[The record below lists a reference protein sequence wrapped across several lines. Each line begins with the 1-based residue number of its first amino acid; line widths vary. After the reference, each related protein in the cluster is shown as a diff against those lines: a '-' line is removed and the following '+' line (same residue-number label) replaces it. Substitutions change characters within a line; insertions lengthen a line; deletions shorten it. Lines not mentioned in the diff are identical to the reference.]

1 MLLSYEKNCEDHIIK
16 MEEKE
21 NLNKKKYYGIFIAGF
36 LWGIT
41 FTFVFGVII
50 LRHSLVYEDQSLLG
64 YEETV
69 MTLKKNAETLPGWFV
84 RFGSACSLPKIQD
97 GSQITVMEFC
107 NGKYS
112 SLLLNNEETRKISA
126 IIPCTF
132 AVYRKS
138 DGKTYISRL
147 NLSFMASMLGRKAT
161 RIFNGKINPEQ
172 KKILQGVVK

>member
-1 MLLSYEKNCEDHIIK
+1 

-21 NLNKKKYYGIFIAGF
+21 KLNKKKYWGIFIAGF

-50 LRHSLVYEDQSLLG
+50 LRHSLVYEDQSQLG
-64 YEETV
+64 YKETV
-69 MTLKKNAETLPGWFV
+69 TTLKKNAETSPGWFV
-84 RFGSACSLPKIQD
+84 RFGSGCSLPKIQD
-97 GSQITVMEFC
+97 GSKITIMKFC

-112 SLLLNNEETRKISA
+112 SILLNNEETRKTSA

-132 AVYRKS
+132 AIYQKS

-147 NLSFMASMLGRKAT
+147 NLSFLASLLGRKAG
-161 RIFNGKINPEQ
+161 RIFNSKINPEQ